1 MRQVALW
8 LIFWTLL
15 FSGAILWDYR
25 HQRYPGIDR
34 RARALRR
41 LRMLSVAACGFAT
54 LWMTLNAAGLTRRG
68 EVQEQRAL
76 AVGPFVLAHSR
87 AVEVPPPE
95 AAFFDDMLRVGL
107 LTAMVWTLFLHV
119 VVPRTQHQP
128 LRSERSGG
136 NPGGPDS
143 AGRDRGGAGA

>member
-1 MRQVALW
+1 MRQVVLW

-15 FSGAILWDYR
+15 FTGAILWDYR

-41 LRMLSVAACGFAT
+41 WRMVSVAACGFAT
-54 LWMTLNAAGLTRRG
+54 LWMTLHAAGLTRPG
-68 EVQEQRAL
+68 EVQAQPAL
-76 AVGPFVLAHSR
+76 AVGPFVLAESR

-95 AAFFDDMLRVGL
+95 AAFFDGMLYVGL
-107 LTAMVWTLFLHV
+107 LTAMIWTLFLHG

-128 LRSERSGG
+128 LRSERTGG
-136 NPGGPDS
+136 IPGGADA